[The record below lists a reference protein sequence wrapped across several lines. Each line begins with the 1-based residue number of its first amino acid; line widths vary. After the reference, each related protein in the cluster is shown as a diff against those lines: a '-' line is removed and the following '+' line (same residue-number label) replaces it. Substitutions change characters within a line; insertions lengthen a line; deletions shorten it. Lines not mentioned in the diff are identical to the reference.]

1 MPYNLTFTNANDE
14 VQVELAILNKDELK
28 DKIKILMVLRTIQQ
42 QDALYSQ
49 GREPLDVVNAK
60 MKSAGLWSVS
70 EAENKYTVTKAKGG
84 QSAHNYGL
92 AWDFTAEAEGLNH
105 NQAMIKAGLLAETV
119 SIDNYTLTWGGDWDR
134 DKDYKDESFLD
145 MPHVQLTNWR
155 NYI

>member
-1 MPYNLTFTNANDE
+1 MGNIEDLRPKTK
-14 VQVELAILNKDELK
+14 ELCKLWLDACAKAGI
-28 DKIKILMVLRTIQQ
+28 KIKILMVLRTIQQ